1 MSLTESIEARLRE
14 RLQITEMLLRDDSA
28 AHHGHAGSAAGGGH
42 FELLIVS
49 PDFEGK
55 SRVSRH
61 RLVYDALS
69 DWMPARIHA
78 LSIDARTP
86 SEFVS

>member
-1 MSLTESIEARLRE
+1 MTLPEAIEARLRE
-14 RLQITEMLLRDDSA
+14 RFQIAELSLRDDSA
-28 AHHGHAGSAAGGGH
+28 AHRGHAGAASGGGH

-49 PDFEGK
+49 ADFAGK
-55 SRVSRH
+55 TRVSRH

-69 DWMPARIHA
+69 EWIPAQIHA

-86 SEFVS
+86 SEFV

>member
-14 RLQITEMLLRDDSA
+14 RLQITEMFLRDDSA

>member
-1 MSLTESIEARLRE
+1 MTLAEAIEARLRE
-14 RLQITEMLLRDDSA
+14 RLNVQAMTLRDDSD
-28 AHHGHAGSAAGGGH
+28 AHRGHAGASAGGGH

-55 SRVSRH
+55 RRVSRH
-61 RLVYDALS
+61 RLVYDALR
-69 DWMPARIHA
+69 DWIPARIHA

-86 SEFVS
+86 SEFL